1 MATAAPGGEGG
12 AVSMDDRFSG
22 MRAGADESPPMLP
35 IHGKKAKRHHR
46 SRLAVPGRVFLL
58 VKRVPM
64 AIFCR

>member
-1 MATAAPGGEGG
+1 
-12 AVSMDDRFSG
+12 
-22 MRAGADESPPMLP
+22 MLP
-35 IHGKKAKRHHR
+35 IHGEKAKRHHR